1 MKLEFDEVFTYSH
14 LFDAYWKSLKGVRWK
29 GTVQNYSFHSISNL
43 YVSLEEIRKE
53 LFDSGHFYKFP
64 LMERGKLRHIQS
76 VGIKERVIQRCL
88 CDYCLVPTLSE
99 LFIYDNMACIKDK
112 GVHVAL
118 ERMKQQLH
126 KYYRKHG
133 TNEGY
138 ILQFDFHH
146 YFDTIPH
153 DKIIAKISEH
163 IDDPKLMRLIA
174 QLINDFDGDK
184 GLGLGSQISQISA
197 LFYPNDIDH
206 FFIKYEGV
214 EAYGRY
220 MDDGYLI
227 SPDKEV
233 LKNCA
238 VILNEMVIELGIEL
252 NANKTQISKLSHGFV
267 FLKARFF
274 LTNTGKAVMK
284 PNRRNITRNRR
295 KLKKLFKMGK
305 SLKEIN
311 TFVQTVIGNLK
322 HFDAYYTIKNFKKLY
337 QEELRNMVKTQHPYI
352 DENGNQREDLIKYY
366 SDEGC
371 QLMQTETGL
380 VFDDVIDRYPSKYHY
395 VEVKDMA
402 EQPAEA

>member
-1 MKLEFDEVFTYSH
+1 MKFDEVFTYNH
-14 LFDAYWKSLKGVRWK
+14 LYDAYWKSLKGVRWK

-43 YVSLEEIRKE
+43 YLSLEEIRKE
-53 LFDSGHFYKFP
+53 LFDSGHFFKFP

-88 CDYCLVPTLSE
+88 CDYCLVPTLSK
-99 LFIYDNMACIKDK
+99 LFIYDNMACIKGK

-118 ERMKQQLH
+118 NRMKQQLR
-126 KYYRKHG
+126 KYYRKHH
-133 TNEGY
+133 NSNDGY

-163 IDDPKLMRLIA
+163 IDDPKLMRLIS
-174 QLINDFDGDK
+174 QLVNDFDGDK

-214 EAYGRY
+214 EGYGRY

-227 SPDKEV
+227 SSDKEV
-233 LKNCA
+233 LKRCA
-238 VILNEMVIELGIEL
+238 AILEEMVKELGIEL
-252 NANKTQISKLSHGFV
+252 NTNKTQISKFSHGFV

-274 LTNTGKAVMK
+274 LTDTGKVIMK
-284 PNRRNITRNRR
+284 PNRKNITRNRR
-295 KLKKLFKMGK
+295 KLKKLFKLGK
-305 SLKEIN
+305 SLDIIEN
-311 TFVQTVIGNLK
+311 FVQTTTGNLK
-322 HFDAYYTIKNFKKLY
+322 HFHAYHTIKNFKKLY
-337 QEELRNMVKTQHPYI
+337 QEELKKMVKSQHPYI
-352 DENGNQREDLIKYY
+352 DENGNQREDLIKFY

-395 VEVKDMA
+395 VEVKDMVD
-402 EQPAEA
+402 QPAEA